1 MAGAMDT
8 LNSLAR
14 RVPVWPVYLL
24 LALPIP
30 WFFYQ
35 GLNGGLGRDPVKGLE
50 HLYGLWALRLLIA
63 GLIVTP
69 LRRTVGLNLLR
80 FRRAIGVMTFVYAL
94 AHLTV
99 WAVLDVQTLSRV
111 WADILKRPYITI
123 GMAGFLCLIPLAAT
137 SNNWSLRKLG
147 ARWRKLHRLTYAA
160 ALLAALHFLW
170 LAKGLQ
176 LEPLIYAGVILAL
189 LIYRLPFK
197 RIHQRLS
204 QGGVNR
210 IRS

>member
-1 MAGAMDT
+1 MTGLVDT

-14 RVPVWPVYLL
+14 RLPVWPVYLI

-50 HLYGLWALRLLIA
+50 HLYGLWAMRLLIA
-63 GLIVTP
+63 GLVITP
-69 LRRTVGLNLLR
+69 LRRELGLNLLR
-80 FRRAIGVMTFVYAL
+80 FRRAIGVMTFIYVL
-94 AHLTV
+94 AHLMV

-123 GMAGFLCLIPLAAT
+123 GMAGFLCLVPLAAT

-160 ALLAALHFLW
+160 AVLAALHFIW
-170 LAKGLQ
+170 LAKGFQ
-176 LEPLIYAGVILAL
+176 LEPLVYAAVILAL
-189 LIYRLPFK
+189 LVYRLPRK
-197 RIHQRLS
+197 RIRQRFLP
-204 QGGVNR
+204 G
-210 IRS
+210 